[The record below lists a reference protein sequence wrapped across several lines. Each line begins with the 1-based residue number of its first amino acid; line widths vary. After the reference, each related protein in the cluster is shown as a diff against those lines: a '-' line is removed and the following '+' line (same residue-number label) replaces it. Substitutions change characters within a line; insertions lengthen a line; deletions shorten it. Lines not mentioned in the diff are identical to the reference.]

1 MRSNREIIVSALG
14 ARPPLD
20 NPPPAGEH
28 AVLRMID
35 FWRNQLAAVL
45 PNHPDLIV
53 LPEECD
59 RYPEYTPEAYF
70 EYLKYRGERIRDFFA
85 EIACDHH
92 CNFALCTRRAAGD
105 GTWRTTTELI
115 GRHGET
121 VGAYNKNFHVPDETF
136 PEPLLAGVNAP
147 VIETEFGRV
156 AMAIC
161 FDLNFMELL
170 EHYREARPNLIVF
183 CSMYHGGLMQRFW
196 AYRAGAYFI
205 GAVCGNECTIINPL
219 GELVAHSTSY
229 FSHVTTTIN
238 LDYQLLHLDGN
249 WEKLAAAR
257 QRYGREIEI
266 SDPGQLGC
274 VMLTSHH
281 PERSSKEITAEFG
294 MENWR
299 EYYLRAQRYRFT
311 PGEME
316 KTSTLPA
323 HHRV

>member
-1 MRSNREIIVSALG
+1 MNDRLVAVVEWNGAVSARREAL
-14 ARPPLD
+14 PELQE
-20 NPPPAGEH
+20 NE
-28 AVLRMID
+28 VMIKVETS
-35 FWRNQLAAVL
+35 LISPGTEMVL
-45 PNHPDLIV
+45 PRL
-53 LPEECD
+53 
-59 RYPEYTPEAYF
+59 
-70 EYLKYRGERIRDFFA
+70 
-85 EIACDHH
+85 
-92 CNFALCTRRAAGD
+92 RRAQ
-105 GTWRTTTELI
+105 
-115 GRHGET
+115 
-121 VGAYNKNFHVPDETF
+121 
-136 PEPLLAGVNAP
+136 PEPGAAP
-147 VIETEFGRV
+147 VPFGY
-156 AMAIC
+156 ANAGT
-161 FDLNFMELL
+161 
-170 EHYREARPNLIVF
+170 IV
-183 CSMYHGGLMQRFW
+183 
-196 AYRAGAYFI
+196 
-205 GAVCGNECTIINPL
+205 AVCGNECTIINPL
-219 GELVAHSTSY
+219 GELVAHSTNY